1 MGPTNQTSPSGQTRR
16 KYPRCPVSIDCQ
28 VDGLATALSTRLSE
42 LGIGGCFV
50 DTRTGFGP
58 GGRITI
64 TAALPSSAV
73 VFTGTVLYELS
84 GYGFGVGFD
93 ALPES
98 THQQLTDFLGAA
110 GVPGTGNATVYLS

>member
-1 MGPTNQTSPSGQTRR
+1 MGLSNQMSPPGQTRR
-16 KYPRCPVSIDCQ
+16 QYPRCPVSIDCQ
-28 VDGLATALSTRLSE
+28 VDGLSAGLSTRLSE

-50 DTRTGFGP
+50 DTRTAFGT

-64 TAALPSSAV
+64 TAALPSSEV

-93 ALPES
+93 ALPER
-98 THQQLTDFLGAA
+98 THEQLEEFLRAA
-110 GVPGTGNATVYLS
+110 AQ

>member
-1 MGPTNQTSPSGQTRR
+1 M
-16 KYPRCPVSIDCQ
+16 SIDCQ
-28 VDGLATALSTRLSE
+28 VDGLSTGLSTRLSE

-50 DTRTGFGP
+50 DTRTAFGT

-64 TAALPSSAV
+64 TAALPSSEL

-93 ALPES
+93 ALPER
-98 THQQLTDFLGAA
+98 THAQLAEFLQAA
-110 GVPGTGNATVYLS
+110 AQ